1 MPHDPH
7 EAAFCTRHAN
17 LCASYAILWGSL
29 SVAIVLAF
37 VYLTRPA
44 AGFGY
49 DVLHPRAEDVGLL
62 LTSSFGA
69 RALFGYFCGAL
80 TVFYNLAVD
89 FNKPFDGAFTL
100 ESGTLTATLRQM
112 RDRVDVYIDT

>member
-1 MPHDPH
+1 MIAAPAVDVLDGRCVQLEGGDPDRMPVALEDP
-7 EAAFCTRHAN
+7 RP
-17 LCASYAILWGSL
+17 
-29 SVAIVLAF
+29 VADRWLQF
-37 VYLTRPA
+37 
-44 AGFGY
+44 GF
-49 DVLHPRAEDVGLL
+49 DVLHPRAEDVGLW

-89 FNKPFDGAFTL
+89 FNKPFDGVFTL

-112 RDRVDVYIDT
+112 RDRVGVYIDV